1 MMPLLNTATS
11 AARRAGDMALRYAD
25 RIESLTVRSKSPNEL
40 VTEVDEAA
48 ERIIVDHIRNGYPDH
63 AFLGEE
69 GGARGD
75 SEFEWIIDP
84 LDGTT
89 NYIHRFPVFCVSVAL
104 RRQGELQLGVIYDPL
119 RQEMFTCTRG
129 GGARLNERRI
139 RVSSHQALAG
149 SLIGTGFPY
158 RRNLQWV
165 DVYMRMLR
173 QVMRQTSGVRRPGAA
188 ALDLAYVAAGRLDGF
203 WEFGLEPWD
212 IAAGALLIEEAGG
225 WISGLQPDTDCM
237 ESGHVLAG
245 TPKVYGDLRKLFD
258 NIMRNYKQV
267 TDK

>member
-1 MMPLLNTATS
+1 MMPLLNTATT

-25 RIESLTVRSKSPNEL
+25 RIEQLTVRSKSPNEL

-48 ERIIVDHIRNGYPDH
+48 ERIIVEHIRTGYPDH

-69 GGARGD
+69 GGASGS
-75 SEFEWIIDP
+75 SEYEWIIDP

-89 NYIHRFPVFCVSVAL
+89 NYIHRFPVFCVSLAL
-104 RRQGELQLGVIYDPL
+104 RRRGELQIGVIYDPL
-119 RQEMFTCTRG
+119 RQEMFTATRG
-129 GGARLNERRI
+129 GGARMNERRI
-139 RVSSHQALAG
+139 RASRQETLAG

-173 QVMRQTSGVRRPGAA
+173 QVMRRTSGVRRPGAA

-203 WEFGLEPWD
+203 WEFGLKAWD

-225 WISGLQPDTDCM
+225 WISGLEPDTDCM
-237 ESGHVLAG
+237 ETGHVLAG
-245 TPKVYGDLRKLFD
+245 TPKVYSELRKLFD
-258 NIMRNYKQV
+258 GVLRKS
-267 TDK
+267 

>member
-1 MMPLLNTATS
+1 MMPLLNTATA

-25 RIESLTVRSKSPNEL
+25 RIEQLTVRSKSPNEL

-48 ERIIVDHIRNGYPDH
+48 ERIIVEHIRTGYPDH

-69 GGARGD
+69 GGATGSGD
-75 SEFEWIIDP
+75 YEWIIDP

-89 NYIHRFPVFCVSVAL
+89 NYIHRFPVFCVSLAL
-104 RRQGELQLGVIYDPL
+104 RRRGELQLGVIYDPM

-129 GGARLNERRI
+129 GGARMNERRI
-139 RVSSHQALAG
+139 RASRQETLAG

-173 QVMRQTSGVRRPGAA
+173 QVMRHTSGVRRPGAA
-188 ALDLAYVAAGRLDGF
+188 ALDLAYVAAGTPGRILGIRAQALGHRGGGPADRGSGRLDLGT
-203 WEFGLEPWD
+203 GTGHRLHGDGPC
-212 IAAGALLIEEAGG
+212 AGG
-225 WISGLQPDTDCM
+225 DAKGVC
-237 ESGHVLAG
+237 G
-245 TPKVYGDLRKLFD
+245 TQKV
-258 NIMRNYKQV
+258 I
-267 TDK
+267 

>member
-11 AARRAGDMALRYAD
+11 AARRAGDMALRYSD
-25 RIESLTVRSKSPNEL
+25 RIESLTVRSKSTNEL

-69 GGARGD
+69 GGAQGQSD
-75 SEFEWIIDP
+75 FEWIIDP

-89 NYIHRFPVFCVSVAL
+89 NYIHRFPMFCVSLAL
-104 RRQGELQLGVIYDPL
+104 RRKGELALGVIYDPL

-129 GGARLNERRI
+129 GGARMNERRI
-139 RVSSHQALAG
+139 RVSSQTTLAG

-173 QVMRQTSGVRRPGAA
+173 QVMRRTAGVRRAGAA

-203 WEFGLEPWD
+203 WEFGLKPWD

-225 WISGLQPDTDCM
+225 YIGGLEADTDCM
-237 ESGHVLAG
+237 DTGNVLAG
-245 TPKVYGDLRKLFD
+245 APKLYGELRKLFD
-258 NIMRNYKQV
+258 EILRLSK
-267 TDK
+267 

>member
-1 MMPLLNTATS
+1 MMPLLNTATA

-48 ERIIVDHIRNGYPDH
+48 ERIIIDHIRMGYPDH

-69 GGARGD
+69 GGSQGE

-89 NYIHRFPVFCVSVAL
+89 NYIHRFPVFCVSVAM
-104 RRQGELQLGVIYDPL
+104 RRRGELQLGVIYDPL
-119 RQEMFTCTRG
+119 RQEMFTCMRG
-129 GGARLNERRI
+129 GGARMNERRI
-139 RVSSHQALAG
+139 RVSRQETLTG

-158 RRNLQWV
+158 RRNLEWV
-165 DVYMRMLR
+165 DVYMRQMR
-173 QVMRQTSGVRRPGAA
+173 QVIRRTSGVRRAGAA

-203 WEFGLEPWD
+203 WEFGLKPWD
-212 IAAGALLIEEAGG
+212 IAAGAMLIEEAGG
-225 WISGLQPDTDCM
+225 WITGLEEETDCM
-237 ESGHVLAG
+237 ETGHVLAG
-245 TPKVYGDLRKLFD
+245 SPKVYAELRKLFYD
-258 NIMRNYKQV
+258 TMRKPQ
-267 TDK
+267 

>member
-1 MMPLLNTATS
+1 MPLLNTATA

-25 RIESLTVRSKSPNEL
+25 RIEQLTVRRKSPNEL

-48 ERIIVDHIRNGYPDH
+48 ERIIVEHIRTGYPDH

-69 GGARGD
+69 GGASGS
-75 SEFEWIIDP
+75 SEYEWIIDP

-89 NYIHRFPVFCVSVAL
+89 NYIHRFPVFCVSLAL
-104 RRQGELQLGVIYDPL
+104 RRRGELQLGVIYDPQ
-119 RQEMFTCTRG
+119 RQELFTCTRG
-129 GGARLNERRI
+129 GGARMNERRI
-139 RVSSHQALAG
+139 RVSRQATLAG

-165 DVYMRMLR
+165 DIYMRMLR
-173 QVMRQTSGVRRPGAA
+173 QVMRHTSGVRRPGAA

-203 WEFGLEPWD
+203 WEFGLKPWD

-225 WISGLQPDTDCM
+225 WISGLEPDTDCM
-237 ESGHVLAG
+237 ETGHVLAG
-245 TPKVYGDLRKLFD
+245 TPKVYSELKILFD
-258 NIMRNYKQV
+258 SILRQK
-267 TDK
+267 K

>member
-1 MMPLLNTATS
+1 MMPLLNTATT
-11 AARRAGDMALRYAD
+11 AVRRAGDMVLRYAD

-48 ERIIVDHIRNGYPDH
+48 ERIIVDHIRTGYPDH

-69 GGARGD
+69 GGARGT

-89 NYIHRFPVFCVSVAL
+89 NYIHRFPVFCVSLAL
-104 RRQGELQLGVIYDPL
+104 RRHGELQLGVIYDPM
-119 RQEMFTCTRG
+119 RQELFTCTRG
-129 GGARLNERRI
+129 GGARMNERRI
-139 RVSSHQALAG
+139 RVSRQETLAG

-158 RRNLQWV
+158 RRNLEWV
-165 DVYMRMLR
+165 DIYMRMMR
-173 QVMRQTSGVRRPGAA
+173 QVMRRTSGVRRAGAA

-203 WEFGLEPWD
+203 WEFGLRPWD

-225 WISGLQPDTDCM
+225 WISGLEADTDHM
-237 ESGHVLAG
+237 TTGHVLAG
-245 TPKVYGDLRKLFD
+245 TPKVYTRLKELFD
-258 NIMRNYKQV
+258 RISR
-267 TDK
+267 

>member
-1 MMPLLNTATS
+1 
-11 AARRAGDMALRYAD
+11 MALRYAD
-25 RIESLTVRSKSPNEL
+25 RIESLTVRSKSPGEL

-48 ERIIVDHIRNGYPDH
+48 ERIIMEHIRSGYPDH

-69 GGARGD
+69 GGASGN

-104 RRQGELQLGVIYDPL
+104 RRKGELQLGVIYDPL
-119 RQEMFTCTRG
+119 RQEMFTGMRG
-129 GGARLNERRI
+129 GGARMNERRI
-139 RVSSHQALAG
+139 RVSKQQTLAG

-165 DVYMRMLR
+165 EAYMRMLR
-173 QVMRQTSGVRRPGAA
+173 QIMRRTSGVRRPGAA

-203 WEFGLEPWD
+203 WEFGLKPWD

-225 WISGLQPDTDCM
+225 WISGLLPNTDCM

-245 TPKVYGDLRKLFD
+245 TPKVHAALKTLFD
-258 NIMRNYKQV
+258 EILGEKNR
-267 TDK
+267 